1 MNLISAFI
9 HRRFAHIRHRW
20 LGELSLALLLPIGIY
35 ITLGFGLSSTAPDI
49 EDVPKLAWL
58 IPGIVLMIA
67 FSGGL
72 FAIFHDI
79 FQNRGSGQFY
89 GSVYVSPSTPSATVM
104 SLTLSVAPEGAVRSI
119 LAMVILQFVLGHL
132 YPVGGQISMVFLIL
146 FAIFIGT
153 SAGLTLGIVAKDAI
167 TSQLTV
173 LLLLIGLG
181 FGSAWFVP
189 LDVFPESIQPLL
201 SVLPTSVLG
210 ELSRGFLIGTPHS
223 MVLLIIPLGTLV
235 VWTVINIFLF
245 TRISTE

>member
-1 MNLISAFI
+1 
-9 HRRFAHIRHRW
+9 
-20 LGELSLALLLPIGIY
+20 
-35 ITLGFGLSSTAPDI
+35 
-49 EDVPKLAWL
+49 
-58 IPGIVLMIA
+58 
-67 FSGGL
+67 
-72 FAIFHDI
+72 
-79 FQNRGSGQFY
+79 
-89 GSVYVSPSTPSATVM
+89 
-104 SLTLSVAPEGAVRSI
+104 
-119 LAMVILQFVLGHL
+119 
-132 YPVGGQISMVFLIL
+132 MVFLIL